1 LGNFFWRIFL
11 LRGTKQSA
19 LAQLFVFSFNPLKIN
34 YSIRRK
40 NNVLFWGRTKSM
52 TEKITEGLAS
62 GAK

>member
-1 LGNFFWRIFL
+1 
-11 LRGTKQSA
+11 
-19 LAQLFVFSFNPLKIN
+19 LAYLFVARNEAISVGTALCFSFNPLKIN